1 MKIIISALI
10 LTLTSCATT
19 NHRSNRFCA
28 VVRDVRYGKT
38 KANIRPEG
46 LRSWFRYPNLNIHIG
61 DTVELSMNDRIE
73 PKF

>member
-1 MKIIISALI
+1 MKYLI
-10 LTLTSCATT
+10 LIVVVISSCSTT
-19 NHRSNRFCA
+19 KHRSNRFCA
-28 VVRDVRYGKT
+28 VVRDVRYSKT

-46 LRSWFRYPNLNIHIG
+46 LRSWFRYPSINVHIG

>member
-1 MKIIISALI
+1 MKYLI
-10 LTLTSCATT
+10 LIAVILSSCSVSK
-19 NHRSNRFCA
+19 HRSNRFCA

-46 LRSWFRYPNLNIHIG
+46 LRSWFRYPSINVHIG